1 MNKRSAWGHV
11 RWSDAEIADLAA
23 AHAGGSMSRFF
34 ARWVDS
40 TEMLA
45 PPDRLLA
52 GLPSAET
59 PPARSRGLGALAAIF
74 ELVLGPAAFTR

>member
-1 MNKRSAWGHV
+1 
-11 RWSDAEIADLAA
+11 
-23 AHAGGSMSRFF
+23 MSRFF

>member
-1 MNKRSAWGHV
+1 
-11 RWSDAEIADLAA
+11 
-23 AHAGGSMSRFF
+23 
-34 ARWVDS
+34 
-40 TEMLA
+40 MLA